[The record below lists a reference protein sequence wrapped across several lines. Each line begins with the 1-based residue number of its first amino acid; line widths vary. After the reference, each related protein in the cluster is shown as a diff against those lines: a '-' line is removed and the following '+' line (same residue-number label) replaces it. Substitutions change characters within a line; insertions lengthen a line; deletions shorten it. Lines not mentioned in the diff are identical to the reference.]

1 MQRLAVVRS
10 DAMAKKGMA
19 TRRAAVKRKGK
30 KKAAARAKLAKKAA
44 AVHVPAKGAI
54 LAAIGRAGWVQFA
67 ASGRALLVARG
78 MGKGKSGA
86 KSKTLT
92 LWDLESGM
100 ETPPLAALSTFTAA
114 ALSADNRFVAM
125 GTSTGIL
132 AVQSSQT
139 GKVVWKTKAGGPAI
153 GEIVFSLDGSLVI
166 AAAEH
171 PEKDDGKED
180 AWIRVH
186 RVTDGVA
193 EKGFDPVKGA
203 LCCHLALSPDGM
215 YLAHSEMRSHSVLI
229 WDLRSRQMG
238 ACIRLPVGRG
248 QIRDLAFG
256 ITARQLFVA
265 QEKQISGWN
274 AENGTRLVTMEAE
287 GDAAGF
293 ESVAVIQQ
301 GGAVTST
308 RITEGRSYLEIWG
321 SESARLRKTVNLPA
335 EKSGDQGQLAVSTDG
350 GMLALPGKKECWVWK
365 VEKLVA

>member
-1 MQRLAVVRS
+1 
-10 DAMAKKGMA
+10 MAQKAKAKRRKTGKGE
-19 TRRAAVKRKGK
+19 GK
-30 KKAAARAKLAKKAA
+30 KKTGARAKVAGKKAE
-44 AVHVPAKGAI
+44 VRVPAKGAMI
-54 LAAIGRAGWVQFA
+54 AAIGKAGWVQFA
-67 ASGRALLVARG
+67 ANGRAVLVARG
-78 MGKGKSGA
+78 MGEGSKAAA
-86 KSKTLT
+86 KNKTLT

-100 ETPPLAALSTFTAA
+100 ETPPLAALSTFSAA

-139 GKVVWKTKAGGPAI
+139 GKVIWKSKAGEPAI

-166 AAAEH
+166 AAAEV
-171 PEKDDGKED
+171 PEEIKEQEG
-180 AWIRVH
+180 WIRVH
-186 RVTDGVA
+186 RVADGSE
-193 EKGFDPVKGA
+193 EKGFDPVAGA

-215 YLAHSEMRSHSVLI
+215 YLAHSELRSHSVLI

-248 QIRDLAFG
+248 QIKDLAFG

-265 QEKQISGWN
+265 QEKQLSGWN
-274 AENGTRLVTMEAE
+274 AENGTRLVTMEAQ

-301 GGAVTST
+301 GGAVAST
-308 RITEGRSYLEIWG
+308 RMTEGRGYLEIWG
-321 SESARLRKTVNLPA
+321 AESARLRKTVNLPA
-335 EKSGDQGQLAVSTDG
+335 EKPGELGQLAVSTDG
-350 GMLALPGKKECWVWK
+350 WLLALPGKRECWVWK